1 MKQRLAQSVYDPATG
16 EVRDVPYDPRSDANS
31 GVMWI
36 TLADFI
42 SHFSSVFVCRLL
54 SDWHCFSY
62 ADRWVRYANAAAE
75 DREWIPRRARPF
87 GSAGGKPSG
96 RTGYLNPQYRLAFPR
111 RGGGAA
117 GERGVRSG
125 MGGGSESATTLT
137 SIFITLT
144 QRSAL
149 DRGEEDDAG
158 VGLKY
163 ITLCAMRGDRGG
175 SALSSLTSL
184 TMIREMGHD
193 FATSGAPR
201 NDLTVSLEL
210 LDVDTATQITLLA
223 ATFDAE
229 EETEFV
235 VRVYCP
241 LCPPV
246 LEKWC
251 PARVAGESGAW
262 VPVESVEATA
272 MERSESV
279 ASGLAESL
287 ADAAGSRRA
296 SLGGVFVPPA
306 ARSPPA
312 RARGRARRARGG
324 GGSGPGRPACA
335 RRRCGSSARARC
347 SGSPR
352 PPRTARRPA
361 RRS

>member
-1 MKQRLAQSVYDPATG
+1 MKQRLAQSVLDPTTG
-16 EVRDVPYDPRSDANS
+16 LVRDVPYDPLSDANS

-54 SDWHCFSY
+54 SDWHCFSHT
-62 ADRWVRYANAAAE
+62 DRWVKYANASAE

-96 RTGYLNPQYRLAFPR
+96 RTGHLNPQYRLTFPR
-111 RGGGAA
+111 EGDD
-117 GERGVRSG
+117 
-125 MGGGSESATTLT
+125 SATTTLT
-137 SIFITLT
+137 SIFMTLT

-149 DRGEEDDAG
+149 DRGEEDDVG

-163 ITLCAMRGDRGG
+163 TTLCAMRGERGG
-175 SALSSLTSL
+175 TALTSLTSL
-184 TMIREMGHD
+184 TMIREMGQN
-193 FATSGAPR
+193 FVTSGAPR

-251 PARVAGESGAW
+251 PPRTDVAGDSGVW
-262 VPVESVEATA
+262 VPLQSVEAA
-272 MERSESV
+272 AIERSESV
-279 ASGLAESL
+279 ASGVADSL

-296 SLGGVFVPPA
+296 SLGGAFVPPVA
-306 ARSPPA
+306 
-312 RARGRARRARGG
+312 
-324 GGSGPGRPACA
+324 
-335 RRRCGSSARARC
+335 
-347 SGSPR
+347 GSPR
-352 PPRTARRPA
+352 REGGV
-361 RRS
+361 